1 MGRLLGN
8 AVRFGKPS
16 DVMAAGEGIETMLSL
31 LSLFPALPMAAA
43 LSAAHLAAWHYPRG
57 LRRLYLLRDNDAAG
71 KVAAARLGARCRE
84 AGIELLV
91 LTPLGKDLNID
102 LSAGPAAVVKARLL
116 AQMAPRDRSRF
127 GA

>member
-31 LSLFPALPMAAA
+31 LSLFPDLPMAAA
-43 LSAAHLAAWHYPRG
+43 LSAAHLAAFHFPRG
-57 LRRLYLLRDNDAAG
+57 LCRLYLLRDNNAAG
-71 KVAAARLGARCRE
+71 EFAAERLGARCRE
-84 AGIELLV
+84 AGIELRL
-91 LTPLGKDLNID
+91 LTPLAKDLNID
-102 LSAGPAAVVKARLL
+102 LNAGPAGAVKARLL
-116 AQMAPRDRSRF
+116 AQMAPQDRSRF